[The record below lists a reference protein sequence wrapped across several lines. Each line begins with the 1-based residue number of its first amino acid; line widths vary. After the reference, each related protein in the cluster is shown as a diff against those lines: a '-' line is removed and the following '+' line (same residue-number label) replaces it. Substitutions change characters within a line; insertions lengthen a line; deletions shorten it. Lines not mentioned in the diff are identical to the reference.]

1 MTFETLSTILTIEDL
16 NYDNLCD
23 LTINCDTGQHSQFL
37 RCFCP
42 WGCSLLL
49 LIPGQNLGRKY
60 SDTNGMHAGSFFVHV
75 MFPFHSGMVTKL
87 RFPDFCSQEIFVING
102 GKIIFY
108 NIVGKSGFFL
118 VLTPFIHLS
127 QFFF

>member
-1 MTFETLSTILTIEDL
+1 MENKPLQNTL
-16 NYDNLCD
+16 
-23 LTINCDTGQHSQFL
+23 F
-37 RCFCP
+37 FCP
-42 WGCSLLL
+42 WGCFFLL
-49 LIPGQNLGRKY
+49 LILGQNVGQKY

-87 RFPDFCSQEIFVING
+87 RFPDFCSQEIFVIYG

-108 NIVGKSGFFL
+108 NIVGKSGLFL

-127 QFFF
+127 QFSFEPENTRRPFCAPSIGGCNAENPL